1 MRKFFLPRTSSPQKQ
16 RRHSTSFFVGWVCVL
31 LYALIFRAHAP
42 MSDRNSF
49 STNLAVTLSSTHSL
63 FGRK

>member
-31 LYALIFRAHAP
+31 LYSLIFRAHAP
-42 MSDRNSF
+42 MSDRDSF
-49 STNLAVTLSSTHSL
+49 SAHLTVTLS
-63 FGRK
+63 